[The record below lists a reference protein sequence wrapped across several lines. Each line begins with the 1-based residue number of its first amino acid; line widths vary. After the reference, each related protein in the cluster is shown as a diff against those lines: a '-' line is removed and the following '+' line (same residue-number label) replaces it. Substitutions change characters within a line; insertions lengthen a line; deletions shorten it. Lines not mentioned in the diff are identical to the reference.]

1 MNYTQ
6 NRKIM
11 QVTEATLVLGG
22 GYWQP
27 VALRESVRLAR
38 N

>member
-6 NRKIM
+6 NRKM
-11 QVTEATLVLGG
+11 MYVTEATLVVGG
-22 GYWQP
+22 GYWQS
-27 VALRESVRLAR
+27 VALRESIRLPG